1 MKKTTYTI
9 VPSHLSTSESLA
21 KMLTT
26 MDSEELDINLTLLGA
41 PKLSS
46 KDLSTAIT
54 NKTFRIGSHILVNH
68 ESGVLPFKIMDYT
81 EDGAAYCQS
90 MISAFDIP
98 FKERDIISYKNS
110 AIRDCLSSRAFEGGF
125 PKDFVNNHVIP
136 GNWDVESEDDP
147 NSTECFNDKFSLMSL
162 REMLTYC
169 RSKNSKIRY
178 NSRGEAIVW
187 NVRDGVGTL
196 GYTSNFINM
205 RDDSFLIL
213 KMSHPDMSDKVGIV
227 PVCLVK

>member
-9 VPSHLSTSESLA
+9 VPSHLSTSEGLV

-26 MDSEELDINLTLLGA
+26 MDHEELDINLTLLGA

-46 KDLSTAIT
+46 KDLSIAIA
-54 NKTFRIGSHILVNH
+54 NKTFSIGSHILVNYG
-68 ESGVLPFKIMDYT
+68 SVVLPFKIMDYT
-81 EDGAAYCQS
+81 EDGAAFCQS
-90 MISAFDIP
+90 MISAFYIL
-98 FKERDIISYKNS
+98 FKEKDIISYKIS
-110 AIRDCLSSRAFEGGF
+110 TIRDCLNSRAFEYRF

-147 NSTECFNDKFSLMSL
+147 DSTECFNDKFSLMSL

-169 RSKNSKIRY
+169 RTRNSKIRY
-178 NSRGEAIVW
+178 NTRGEAIVW

-196 GYTSNFINM
+196 GCTSNFINM
-205 RDDSFLIL
+205 TDDSFLLL
-213 KMSHPDMSDKVGIV
+213 KMNHPDMSNRVGIV

>member
-9 VPSHLSTSESLA
+9 VPSHLSTSEGLV

-26 MDSEELDINLTLLGA
+26 MDHEELDINLTLLGA

-46 KDLSTAIT
+46 KDLSIAIA
-54 NKTFRIGSHILVNH
+54 NKTFSIGSHILVNYG
-68 ESGVLPFKIMDYT
+68 SGVLPFKIMDYT

-90 MISAFDIP
+90 MISVFDIP
-98 FKERDIISYKNS
+98 FKERDIISYKIS
-110 AIRDCLSSRAFEGGF
+110 TIRDRLNSKAFEARF
-125 PKDFVNNHVIP
+125 SKDFVSNHVIP

-147 NSTECFNDKFSLMSL
+147 DNTECFNDKFSLMSL

-169 RSKNSKIRY
+169 KTKNSKIRY
-178 NSRGEAIVW
+178 NSHGEPIVW

-205 RDDSFLIL
+205 MDETFLML
-213 KMSHPDMSDKVGIV
+213 KINHPDMSEKVGIV